1 MTQDRPSTPP
11 FGRTLTL
18 KQGYEM
24 HYLEHGSGP
33 PVVFVHG
40 SGPGVNAYS
49 NFFPNYREIAAAGYR
64 AVMPDMI
71 GFGWS
76 SKPTGID
83 YTLELFVSTL
93 GEFLDQMGIKRCV
106 LLGNSSGVPSDQ
118 SRSSTQS
125 ASRLVAGTGGIGRA
139 RRTSMPGIQ

>member
-1 MTQDRPSTPP
+1 MSQERPSTPP
-11 FGRTLTL
+11 FGRTVTL

-83 YTLELFVSTL
+83 YTLELFVV
-93 GEFLDQMGIKRCV
+93 D
-106 LLGNSSGVPSDQ
+106 
-118 SRSSTQS
+118 
-125 ASRLVAGTGGIGRA
+125 A
-139 RRTSMPGIQ
+139 RRVPRAAWGSSAACCSATPWAARSR